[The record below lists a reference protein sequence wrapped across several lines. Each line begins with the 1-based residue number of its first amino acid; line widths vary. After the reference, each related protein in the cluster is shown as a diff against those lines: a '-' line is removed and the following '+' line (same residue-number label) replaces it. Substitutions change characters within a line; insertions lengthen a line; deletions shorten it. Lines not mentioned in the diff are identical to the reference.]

1 MATIASEASAPLNMG
16 VRIRLCIMMLLQYYV
31 WGFWLPALA
40 QFMGETEKGGIGL
53 APGEQGYIFAV
64 YGIGSIIGPF
74 IVGALADR
82 YFAAQ
87 KVLAFCHI
95 LGGVLLIAAAYQTS
109 FWPLFILLLLYCNLY
124 MPTMGLTNSVAFR
137 AIGQERQNDF
147 PFIRS
152 FGTFGWI
159 LAGLSFTLYLR
170 SKNGAALQS
179 LFTISW
185 IGEPGFRDCLRIPG
199 AVSILYGLF
208 CFLLP
213 HTPPAPAPE
222 KIGTDKSAFVETLGL
237 MKNFNFAVLVVT
249 AGLFGIMLAFYFACE
264 NNFLKAIGTTDT
276 DIVSYMTLGQW
287 AEFFLIWLVPLSVA
301 KLGVKNTML
310 LGAGAW
316 AVRFGL
322 SAVGQPWWLMI
333 STIFLHGFAF
343 GFFFVVAQMYVDRS
357 ANNDIKSSAQNL
369 LVFVI
374 YGLGTVVGSIL
385 AGYMQDWFKV
395 EPGSKLTDWHYVWGV
410 PFGVILLATA
420 FFALAFREKK
430 AIDTSSFTPMH

>member
-1 MATIASEASAPLNMG
+1 MATIAKEAAPLDMG
-16 VRIRLCIMMLLQYYV
+16 VRIRLCIMMFLQYYI
-31 WGFWLPALA
+31 WGLWLPALA
-40 QFMGETEKGGIGL
+40 QFMGATEKGGIGL
-53 APGEQGYIFAV
+53 AADLQGWIFAV
-64 YGIGSIIGPF
+64 YGIGSIVGPF
-74 IVGALADR
+74 IIGALADR

-95 LGGVLLIAAAYQTS
+95 IGGVLLIAAAYQTA
-109 FWPLFILLLLYCNLY
+109 FWPLFLILLAYCNLY

-137 AIGQERQNDF
+137 AIQERQNDF

-159 LAGLSFTLYLR
+159 LAGFSLTLYLR
-170 SKNGAALQS
+170 SKGNAAFES
-179 LFTISW
+179 FFSIPW
-185 IGEPGFRDCLRIPG
+185 IGQPGFRDCLRIPG
-199 AVSILYGLF
+199 IVSIIYGF
-208 CFLLP
+208 YCFALP
-213 HTPPAPAPE
+213 HTPPAPNPE
-222 KIGTDKSAFVETLGL
+222 KLGTDKSAFVETLGL
-237 MKNFNFAVLVVT
+237 MKNFNFAVLVIT

-264 NNFLKAIGTTDT
+264 NNFLTAIGTTDT

-310 LGAGAW
+310 IGAAAW
-316 AVRFGL
+316 ALRFGL

-357 ANNDIKSSAQNL
+357 ANEDIKSSAQNL

-374 YGLGTVVGSIL
+374 YGLGTVVGSLI
-385 AGYMQDWFKV
+385 AGYMQKWFPLSQGEGVDWR
-395 EPGSKLTDWHYVWGV
+395 YVWGV

-420 FFALAFREKK
+420 FFALAFREQKSI
-430 AIDTSSFTPMH
+430 AASHNSGLE